1 MKFKLKINNSLDHTD
16 IWEVVKILEE
26 NLSPPIS
33 HQIMTMNGFFR
44 SKKWRIDFCQTH
56 WELVLDRRH
65 TTKPWFIVFLLKW
78 T

>member
-1 MKFKLKINNSLDHTD
+1 MKFKLKINISLDHTD

-26 NLSPPIS
+26 NLGPRIS

-44 SKKWRIDFCQTH
+44 SKKWRIDHCITH

-65 TTKPWFIVFLLKW
+65 TNKAWFTEFLLRW
-78 T
+78 A